1 MVTLVLPRLLAA
13 AGPAR
18 RSATMIERNVATLRG
33 AYWIV
38 VLSGLLEP
46 VLYLLSIGVGVGG
59 LIGDLALPDGR
70 TVGYAAFVAPAML
83 AASAMTGALSETMFN
98 FFAKMKYQKLYDGML
113 ATPIRPIEIAFGEL
127 VWAMFRGTLYAAV
140 FLTVMVAME
149 LTTVARAAVAL
160 PGTVLVGFTF
170 GALGMALSTFMRSW
184 QDFDLVGS
192 VQYALFL
199 FSGTFVPVQAFP
211 VVLRWLIEI
220 TPLYRAVHLVRAV
233 ALGGLDGTH
242 ALDVAYLMVLSAV
255 GLTVASR
262 RMGRLLLS

>member
-1 MVTLVLPRLLAA
+1 MVTLVLPRLLAV

-38 VLSGLLEP
+38 VVTGLLEP

-59 LIGDLALPDGR
+59 LIGDLTLPGGR

-98 FFAKMKYQKLYDGML
+98 FFAKMKYQKIYEGML

-127 VWAMFRGTLYAAV
+127 VWAMLRGTLYAAV
-140 FLTVMVAME
+140 FLALMVGMG
-149 LTTVARAAVAL
+149 LTTAGRAAVAL
-160 PGTVLVGFTF
+160 PATILVGFTF

-192 VQYALFL
+192 VQFALFL
-199 FSGTFVPVQAFP
+199 FSGTFVPATAYP
-211 VVLRWLIEI
+211 VVLQWLIEI
-220 TPLYRAVHLVRAV
+220 TPLYRSVHLLRAIS
-233 ALGGLDGTH
+233 LGGMDGSH
-242 ALDVAYLMVLSAV
+242 ALDIAYLVLLMAV
-255 GLTVASR
+255 GLVVASR